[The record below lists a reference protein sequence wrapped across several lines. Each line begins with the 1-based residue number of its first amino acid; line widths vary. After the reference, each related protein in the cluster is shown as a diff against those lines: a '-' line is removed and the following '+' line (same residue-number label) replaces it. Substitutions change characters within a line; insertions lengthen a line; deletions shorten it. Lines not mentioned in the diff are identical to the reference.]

1 MDKEKNYQSLKKFAL
16 EQDIDLFG
24 VADISEVKKNF
35 HLSEKLLSKFDKAI
49 CIGARLSGVILEE
62 IVDKPTR
69 LYFYHYRMVNML
81 LDQAAL
87 KISRYIENK
96 GFSAVPIP
104 STQVLDWEKQTAHL
118 SHRRLGY
125 LAGLG
130 WIGRSNLL
138 VNKELGSQF
147 RLVTVLTDMPLKTD
161 EPSKESCGSCR
172 LCIVKCPAGAI
183 KEEAS
188 AFDGKKCYEKLREF
202 QRQRQIDQYVCGVCV
217 NICRGNEKK

>member
-1 MDKEKNYQSLKKFAL
+1 MDKIKNYQDLKDFVL
-16 EQDIDLFG
+16 SFDIDLFG

-35 HLSEKLLSKFDKAI
+35 HLSEKLLEKFDKAI
-49 CIGARLSGVILEE
+49 CIGARISGVILEE
-62 IVDKPTR
+62 IIDKPTR

-87 KISRYIENK
+87 KISRHIENK
-96 GFSAVPIP
+96 GFATVPIP

-130 WIGRSNLL
+130 WIGRNNLL

-147 RLVTVLTDMPLKTD
+147 RLVTVLTDMPLKVD

-172 LCIVKCPAGAI
+172 ACVVKCPAGAV
-183 KEEAS
+183 KEDVS
-188 AFDGKKCYEKLREF
+188 GFDGNKCYEKLREF

-217 NICRGNEKK
+217 NVCGGKEK